1 MIMKDART
9 YRQNAADCRRIAQ
22 TMRGEDRATLLQM
35 AELWESIAREA
46 ERQEAG
52 RKQSDDKKA

>member
-1 MIMKDART
+1 MKDAKT

-35 AELWESIAREA
+35 AELWESTAREA
-46 ERQEAG
+46 ERRES
-52 RKQSDDKKA
+52 RKKQADEKES